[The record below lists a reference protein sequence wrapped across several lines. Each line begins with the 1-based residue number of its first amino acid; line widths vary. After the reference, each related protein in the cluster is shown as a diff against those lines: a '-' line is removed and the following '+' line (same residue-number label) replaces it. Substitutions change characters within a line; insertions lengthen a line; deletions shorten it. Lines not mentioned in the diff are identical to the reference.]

1 MAGPR
6 PNLKNRLYSP
16 TGINTPQLY
25 PNKKRELTVSAL
37 KAQLEFASAKVLSL
51 AVNKLL
57 YIYGLRCA

>member
-1 MAGPR
+1 MAGPT
-6 PNLKNRLYSP
+6 PNLRNRLFSP

-57 YIYGLRCA
+57 YIWS